1 MFVFFFKQKTAY
13 EMRISDW
20 SSDVC
25 SSDLIVDH
33 YHAVVLT
40 MSYAFDNIIGAN
52 GVRRIDHQ
60 SVSGVVHVE
69 AEALKTLG
77 DARFGFLQA
86 EEEAAV
92 NRSRRFYG
100 QFEAKQG
107 IDVTGGRTEQHEIAS
122 YKVSQE
128 FRR

>member
-1 MFVFFFKQKTAY
+1 
-13 EMRISDW
+13 
-20 SSDVC
+20 
-25 SSDLIVDH
+25 
-33 YHAVVLT
+33 

-86 EEEAAV
+86 EEEAAAT
-92 NRSRRFYG
+92 RSRRFYG

-107 IDVTGGRTEQHEIAS
+107 FDVTGARTEQIGRAHVRTTVTNATLVCRLLIE
-122 YKVSQE
+122 K
-128 FRR
+128 

>member
-1 MFVFFFKQKTAY
+1 
-13 EMRISDW
+13 MRINDWCSDG
-20 SSDVC
+20 C
-25 SSDLIVDH
+25 SSDLLYIVVH

-77 DARFGFLQA
+77 DARFGLLQA

-92 NRSRRFYG
+92 TRSRRFYG

-107 IDVTGGRTEQHEIAS
+107 FAVTGARTEQHEIDRKS
-122 YKVSQE
+122 TRLNSSH
-128 FRR
+128 

>member
-1 MFVFFFKQKTAY
+1 
-13 EMRISDW
+13 
-20 SSDVC
+20 
-25 SSDLIVDH
+25 
-33 YHAVVLT
+33 

-92 NRSRRFYG
+92 TRSRRFYG

-107 IDVTGGRTEQHEIAS
+107 FAVTGARTEPHETARYI
-122 YKVSQE
+122 VSQRSE
-128 FRR
+128 QRRVGKAAGRQCRSRWAPKH

>member
-1 MFVFFFKQKTAY
+1 
-13 EMRISDW
+13 
-20 SSDVC
+20 
-25 SSDLIVDH
+25 
-33 YHAVVLT
+33 

-92 NRSRRFYG
+92 TRSSRFYG

-107 IDVTGGRTEQHEIAS
+107 FAVTGARTDDRKSTRLNSSHKWAARMQS
-122 YKVSQE
+122 TP
-128 FRR
+128 

>member
-1 MFVFFFKQKTAY
+1 MVRRPPRSTRTDTLFPYTTLF
-13 EMRISDW
+13 RS
-20 SSDVC
+20 
-25 SSDLIVDH
+25 
-33 YHAVVLT
+33 
-40 MSYAFDNIIGAN
+40 FDNIIGAN

-60 SVSGVVHVE
+60 CVSGVVHVE

-92 NRSRRFYG
+92 TRSRRFYG

-107 IDVTGGRTEQHEIAS
+107 FAVTGARTEQHEIAS
-122 YKVSQE
+122 YKVSQ
-128 FRR
+128 

>member
-1 MFVFFFKQKTAY
+1 MTVDVWIASPLMQEFK
-13 EMRISDW
+13 
-20 SSDVC
+20 
-25 SSDLIVDH
+25 IVYH

-92 NRSRRFYG
+92 TRSRRSEERRVG
-100 QFEAKQG
+100 KEC
-107 IDVTGGRTEQHEIAS
+107 
-122 YKVSQE
+122 VSTC
-128 FRR
+128 RSRWSPLH